1 MDWVKIEDRIPE
13 NFQRVL
19 VTCKCGTPEKPYFV
33 VTIGYCI
40 NRDGKLDWSDEQAEY
55 DLLGDVVAW
64 MPLPKAFVEPYI
76 IEQFEPS
83 SDGAYWYLRNN

>member
-1 MDWVKIEDRIPE
+1 MDWIKIEDRIPE
-13 NFQRVL
+13 NFQHVL

-33 VTIGYCI
+33 VTIGSCI

-64 MPLPKAFVEPYI
+64 MPLPKPFVEPYI

>member
-1 MDWVKIEDRIPE
+1 MDWVKIEDKIPE

-19 VTCKCGTPEKPYFV
+19 VTCKCGTPDKPYFV

-64 MPLPKAFVEPYI
+64 MSLPKAFVEPYI

>member
-1 MDWVKIEDRIPE
+1 MDWVKIEDKIPE

-33 VTIGYCI
+33 ITIGSCV

-64 MPLPKAFVEPYI
+64 MPLPKPFVEPYI
-76 IEQFEPS
+76 IEQFKPS
-83 SDGAYWYLRNN
+83 RDGAYWNLRNN